1 MEIKGYLESLNKT
14 ELLQIISELQ
24 QTFPQTKVFLQK
36 KADSQK
42 SEIIK
47 NSAPIYDTPPSHD
60 LSLFQKIVSRQSSPQ
75 EKIALYKSLFIGR
88 NDVFALRWF
97 NSKSQKSGYS
107 PVCANKWQSGKCDL
121 KKYSCATCPFKENV
135 ALNDSYIFNHLAG
148 KDENCRDVIGLY
160 PLMPGN
166 LCRFLSFDFDNHKT
180 NEEKSSSQIE
190 NWKAD
195 ILAVKTVCS
204 SLEIPCYIEIS
215 RSGNGAHLWIFFSE
229 NISAR
234 LARNFGT
241 AILKLT
247 MQNRHSISFES
258 FDRIFPN
265 QDEIPKGGYGNLIA
279 LPLQGKAVKQG
290 HSVFVNNNFLPYDDQ
305 WQFLSFVQK
314 VDEKLLRKTLSQIE
328 KSIPDFIEKDEG
340 ENLTTK
346 SNDIKTAA
354 TPAENQKSILSQKDF
369 TNKVHLILSNCI
381 QIQKSGISEN
391 ALSLLRRT
399 AVFMNPEYF
408 KNLKMHLPLYKIPRY
423 IDCSKQNDDFL
434 LLPRGNLTKVLE
446 ILKSANAEY
455 ELKDERE
462 TGVKINISFN
472 GDLYKE
478 QKEALTSL
486 LKSKNGILCAG
497 MGFGK
502 TVVSSA
508 LISERKTNTLILV
521 QSYSLLE
528 QWKKEI
534 KKFLNFDAG
543 TIAGGKDKSTGIID
557 IAIVKSLTQKKSDE
571 VKERDHKYGMLIVD
585 ECHHV
590 SAFETENL
598 VASFS
603 SKYVYGLTATPI
615 RRDGHQKIIFYQCG
629 PILYSTSTKQMN
641 QSQNFAHIFIPRFT
655 SFHFVA
661 ENQTTTSTKI
671 NDYYEQLT
679 ENEARNILI
688 TEDIKSAVKNNRTPL
703 ILSDRIEHLQK
714 LETMLKDCAQNI
726 ILISGRGTQKQ
737 KKLQLEKLNSVPN
750 DESLIVLATG
760 KYAGEGFDFPRL
772 DTLMLAFPFSWK
784 GMLQQYCGR
793 LHRNFEGKEEVQIY
807 DYVDFRLP
815 IFDRMYQN
823 RLKGYKQMGYS
834 LKDNKNPFDKANSNE
849 SENSKI
855 YSYDEY
861 KSIFESDLTKSKN
874 RIVIMAPYLSKSQ
887 IQDFLLIASKLI
899 TNGVNIQ
906 IFVKSQND
914 EQKKLKLET
923 CTKLL
928 ENSGIKVFTKDDVS
942 QHVAIFD
949 EKILWYGS
957 INFLGFTEQDSCSM
971 RIKNPKITSEIE
983 GEILK

>member
-1 MEIKGYLESLNKT
+1 MEIKAYLESLNKT
-14 ELLQIISELQ
+14 ELLQIITELQ
-24 QTFPQTKVFLQK
+24 QTFPQTKDFLQK
-36 KADSQK
+36 KADF
-42 SEIIK
+42 K
-47 NSAPIYDTPPSHD
+47 NSKIHEKSTVIYNENAPQDF
-60 LSLFQKIVSRQSSPQ
+60 SLFQKVISHQSSPQ

-97 NSKSQKSGYS
+97 NSKTQKCGYS

-135 ALNDSYIFNHLAG
+135 TLNDSYIFNHLAG
-148 KDENCRDVIGLY
+148 KDENFRDVIGLY
-160 PLMPGN
+160 PLMEGN
-166 LCRFLSFDFDNHKT
+166 LCRFLAFDFDNHKT

-195 ILAVKTVCS
+195 ILAVKTVCN

-229 NISAR
+229 NISAKIV
-234 LARNFGT
+234 RNFGT
-241 AILKLT
+241 AVLKLA

-258 FDRIFPN
+258 FDRMFPN

-279 LPLQGKAVKQG
+279 LPLQGKSVKQE
-290 HSVFVNNNFLPYDDQ
+290 HSVFVNDNFLPYDDQ
-305 WQFLSFVQK
+305 WQFLSSVQK
-314 VDEKLLRKTLSQIE
+314 IDEKLLRKTLSKIE
-328 KSIPDFIEKDEG
+328 KSIPDFTEKDESK
-340 ENLTTK
+340 NFTTN
-346 SNDIKTAA
+346 SNDIKISSIPTK
-354 TPAENQKSILSQKDF
+354 NRNSILSSKDF
-369 TNKVHLILSNCI
+369 TYKIILNLSNCI
-381 QIQKSGISEN
+381 QIQKAGISEK
-391 ALSLLRRT
+391 ALSVLRQT
-399 AVFMNPEYF
+399 AVFLNPEYF

-423 IDCSKQNDDFL
+423 IDCSKQTDDFL

-446 ILKSANAEY
+446 ILKSVNAEY
-455 ELKDERE
+455 ELKDKRE
-462 TGVKINISFN
+462 TGVKIDISFN
-472 GDLYKE
+472 ENLYKD
-478 QKEALTSL
+478 QKEALNFL
-486 LKSKNGILCAG
+486 LKSENGILCAG

-571 VKERDHKYGMLIVD
+571 VKKRNHKYGMLIVD

-598 VASFS
+598 VGSFRA
-603 SKYVYGLTATPI
+603 KYVYGLTATPI

-629 PILYSTSTKQMN
+629 AILYSTSTKQMN
-641 QSQNFAHIFIPRFT
+641 KSQNFAHIFIPRFT
-655 SFHFVA
+655 SFHFA
-661 ENQTTTSTKI
+661 ENQTSTPLKI
-671 NDYYEQLT
+671 NNYYEKLI

-688 TEDIKSAVKNNRTPL
+688 TEDVKSAVKNNRTPL

-714 LETMLKDCAQNI
+714 LETLLKDCAQNI
-726 ILISGRGTQKQ
+726 ILITGHGTQKQ

-750 DESLIVLATG
+750 EESLIVLATG

-807 DYVDFRLP
+807 DYVDFRFP

-834 LKDNKNPFDKANSNE
+834 LKDNKAPFDKANYDG
-849 SENSKI
+849 SEISKI

-861 KSIFESDLTKSKN
+861 KGVFETDLIKSKN
-874 RIVIMAPYLSKSQ
+874 QIVIMSPYLSKSQ
-887 IQDFLLIASKLI
+887 IQDFLLIAQKLI
-899 TNGVNIQ
+899 TEGVNIQ

-914 EQKKLKLET
+914 EQKKSKLEA

-928 ENSGIKVFTKDDVS
+928 ENCGIKVFTKNDVS

-957 INFLGFTEQDSCSM
+957 INFLGFTEQDACSI
-971 RIKNPKITSEIE
+971 RLENPMIASEIE
-983 GEILK
+983 AELL